1 MVANNIKA
9 LLWYIFLRIV
19 TLVSNF
25 VIGFNSSKF
34 ESQQE
39 GLNRMNFQIA
49 KTWTIAIIVVILYY
63 LIGRFTLKD
72 QGSRMRNIMSVS
84 LISIVGLILC
94 IMISLGFLKSESLYY
109 MYTSAFSPLLT
120 SNIKEGG
127 LLMQLPYAIIPR
139 LFIGISIKNTGV
151 KIQKNVD

>member
-9 LLWYIFLRIV
+9 LLWYIFLRII

-25 VIGFNSSKF
+25 VIGFNSSKI
-34 ESQQE
+34 ESQQD
-39 GLNRMNFQIA
+39 GINRMNFQIG

-120 SNIKEGG
+120 SNIKNCG
-127 LLMQLPYAIIPR
+127 LLMQLPYAIIPC
-139 LFIGISIKNTGV
+139 LFIGFSIKNTRV